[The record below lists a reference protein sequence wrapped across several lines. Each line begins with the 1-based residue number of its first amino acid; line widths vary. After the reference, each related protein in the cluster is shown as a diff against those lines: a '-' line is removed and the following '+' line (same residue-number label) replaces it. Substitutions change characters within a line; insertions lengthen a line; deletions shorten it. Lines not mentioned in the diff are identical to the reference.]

1 MTTMPDEFGRT
12 VETVARDLVRVQGV
26 NGTSFLN
33 LPMLYPDGSSVT
45 VRIDQIARGSL
56 RVSDNGFAY
65 REAEDANA
73 VRSFGQNKKGV
84 ADEFGV
90 QFGGKMIF
98 TTTSYD
104 GLFEA
109 ICDVSAASWQ
119 IASRVYSRLSEDAE
133 PELEEEVSERLK
145 RLFNPT
151 QIQENKDIAGAS
163 TVPWPVSAVVT
174 FPDHRTIF
182 QVVGEHPNSI
192 NRSATAFRDLALL
205 PKPPRLIAVVR
216 NKKAL
221 GPRLTL
227 LAQAPAKIIERENP
241 DNMWKDAA

>member
-1 MTTMPDEFGRT
+1 
-12 VETVARDLVRVQGV
+12 
-26 NGTSFLN
+26 
-33 LPMLYPDGSSVT
+33 MLSISIGWK
-45 VRIDQIARGSL
+45 L
-56 RVSDNGFAY
+56 RAG
-65 REAEDANA
+65 
-73 VRSFGQNKKGV
+73 
-84 ADEFGV
+84 
-90 QFGGKMIF
+90 
-98 TTTSYD
+98 
-104 GLFEA
+104 
-109 ICDVSAASWQ
+109 CAATDCLAPATFQ
-119 IASRVYSRLSEDAE
+119 
-133 PELEEEVSERLK
+133 ELEEEVSERLK